1 MNPHHFTWA
10 DALLHGKEALQKQE
24 QLADVF
30 SSFSPSAMS
39 CVYIPC
45 CHQEVGKSVC
55 FVVFT
60 CLAPPA
66 CLVAQA
72 GNSPAVPQLYD
83 VRKGGYRRSC
93 VTACSFFSFLICQRR
108 AVGTVGFYC
117 LFFFFVVFFTVQYWE
132 RVIPCGRGRGELASY
147 GVESYMSSD
156 NWCRISFLVAFHG
169 RPIGWAIRNRTI
181 YLRARRIATQIQYS
195 NL

>member
-117 LFFFFVVFFTVQYWE
+117 LFFFLLSFLRSNTGKGLSHVGGAEASWHPTESSLTCLRTTGVVF
-132 RVIPCGRGRGELASY
+132 L
-147 GVESYMSSD
+147 
-156 NWCRISFLVAFHG
+156 FLSRSMAD
-169 RPIGWAIRNRTI
+169 R
-181 YLRARRIATQIQYS
+181 
-195 NL
+195 